1 MFARFFFISL
11 FITLCGH
18 TLLAFAQVEID
29 IQGVTDE
36 MLENVRTYLSL
47 QQQQDQDL
55 SPGRIRRLHRQ
66 APAQI
71 KRALQP
77 FGYYHVQVMSE
88 LMPPNQE
95 VDAWRARYQINL
107 GPPVTVTKV
116 DVEVSGSGQQDPA
129 FQALLADFP
138 VKIGNR
144 LSHPDYEQGKQALQE
159 LASARGYLDARFTE
173 STLRIDVATDKAE
186 VILHF
191 QTGERYR
198 FGSIE
203 LNQDYFADKVLKRF
217 ITFEPGEF
225 YTLRGISR
233 LRSRL
238 NESGYFERI
247 KIDTQRDTKNN
258 RVAIKVTPT
267 LRKPNRYRARIGY
280 GTDTGPRVRL
290 DWERRYLNRY
300 GHRVTANLT
309 GKREQD
315 ELEANV
321 NYIFPLGANIDD
333 YLVTTLSYESKDITL
348 DDADVVVIVA
358 DEAEQFDF
366 NETRSQKLSFKVS
379 KHQPRELFGRLPLDE
394 VVSLEYFNEDYNL
407 LNILPAEDTATI
419 EAFIPQVVPV
429 LDADFDLLMPGLSW
443 TYQKSNNRLYTT
455 RGEKVD
461 VGIRGARDGFGS
473 NLSFWQA
480 RLSGALVR
488 KLGDQGRLI
497 VRSDVGYTEAD
508 TVPLFNVNILP
519 ESLQFKAGGD
529 RSVRGYGF
537 EEIDAGGLGGRHLVV
552 SSLEYEHRIFE
563 SWGLAAF
570 YDAGDVFNDFSDVK
584 FNEGAGGGVR
594 WYSPLGPIRLDIASG
609 LSKEGNPIRVHF
621 SVGSEF

>member
-1 MFARFFFISL
+1 VLIRFFVGLLLWGYVFI
-11 FITLCGH
+11 
-18 TLLAFAQVEID
+18 AMAEVQVD
-29 IQGVTDE
+29 IQGVADE
-36 MLENVRTYLSL
+36 MLENVHTYLSL
-47 QQQQDQDL
+47 QQQQDQEL
-55 SPGRIRRLHRQ
+55 SSGRIRRLHRQ
-66 APAQI
+66 APAEI

-77 FGYYHVQVMSE
+77 FGYYHAQVMSE
-88 LMPPNQE
+88 LIPPSQE
-95 VDAWRARYQINL
+95 GDTWQARYRIDL
-107 GPPVTVTKV
+107 GLPVTVTKV

-138 VKIGNR
+138 VKVGNK

-159 LASARGYLDARFTE
+159 LADAYGYFDAQFTK
-173 STLRIDVATDKAE
+173 STLRIDVATDKAQ

-198 FGSIE
+198 FGSISFTE
-203 LNQDYFADKVLKRF
+203 DFFEDKLLERF
-217 ITFEPGEF
+217 LTFEPGEF
-225 YTLRGISR
+225 YTLRAVSR
-233 LRSRL
+233 LRTRL

-247 KIDTQRDTKNN
+247 KIDTQQNAADN
-258 RVAIKVTPT
+258 RVAIVVTPV

-300 GHRVTANLT
+300 GHRVTAGLT

-315 ELEANV
+315 EVEANI
-321 NYIFPLGANIDD
+321 NYIFPLGQNVNN
-333 YLVTTLSYESKDITL
+333 YLVASLGYESKDITL
-348 DDADVVVIVA
+348 DDSDVTVIIA
-358 DEAEQFDF
+358 DEEEQFDLDE
-366 NETRSQKLSFKVS
+366 ETRSQKLSFKVS
-379 KHQPRELFGRLPLDE
+379 KHQRRELFGRLSLDE
-394 VVSLEYFNEDYNL
+394 IISLEYFTEDYNL
-407 LNILPAEDTATI
+407 LDILPPEDAGII
-419 EAFIPQVVPV
+419 ETFIPEVVPV
-429 LDADFDLLMPGLSW
+429 FDADFDLLMPGLSW
-443 TYQKSNNRLYTT
+443 TYQRSNNRLYTT
-455 RGEKVD
+455 RGERID

-488 KLGDQGRLI
+488 KLGNQGRLI
-497 VRSDVGYTEAD
+497 ARSDVGYTEAD

-519 ESLQFKAGGD
+519 ESLQFKAGGG

-537 EEIDAGGLGGRHLVV
+537 EEIDAGGLGGRHLLV

-563 SWGLAAF
+563 SWGLAVF
-570 YDAGDVFNDFSDVK
+570 YDAGDVFNDFSDVELNK
-584 FNEGAGGGVR
+584 GAGGGVR

-609 LSKEGNPIRVHF
+609 LSKDGNPIRVHF

>member
-1 MFARFFFISL
+1 MVARFFVGLFLLCSL
-11 FITLCGH
+11 CSH
-18 TLLAFAQVEID
+18 TLVALAQVEID
-29 IQGVTDE
+29 IRGVADD
-36 MLENVRTYLSL
+36 MLANVRTYMSL

-55 SPGRIRRLHRQ
+55 SPARVRRLHRQ
-66 APAQI
+66 ASAEI

-77 FGYYHVQVMSE
+77 FGYYQVQVMAE
-88 LMPPNQE
+88 LIAPNQE
-95 VDAWRARYQINL
+95 NEAWQARYRIDL
-107 GPPVTVTKV
+107 GPPVTVTKI
-116 DVEVSGSGQQDPA
+116 DVQVLGSGRQNPT

-138 VKIGNR
+138 VKLGNK
-144 LSHPDYEQGKQALQE
+144 LSHPDYEQGKQALQA
-159 LASARGYLDARFTE
+159 LADAQGYFDARFTE
-173 STLRIDVATDKAE
+173 STLRIDVATHRAE

-198 FGSIE
+198 FGSIQF
-203 LNQDYFADKVLKRF
+203 NQDFFNDSLLERF
-217 ITFEPGEF
+217 IPFEPGEL

-233 LRSRL
+233 LRSGL
-238 NESGYFERI
+238 SESGYFERVV
-247 KIDTQRDTKNN
+247 IDTQQDTGDNW
-258 RVAIKVTPT
+258 VAIKVTPV

-300 GHRVTANLT
+300 GHRVTAGLT

-315 ELEANV
+315 ELEADI
-321 NYIFPLGANIDD
+321 NYIFPLGRNIDN
-333 YLVTTLSYESKDITL
+333 YLVTTLSYESKDITF
-348 DDADVVVIVA
+348 DDADVAVILA
-358 DEAEQFDF
+358 DRAEPINFNFD
-366 NETRSQKLSFKVS
+366 ETRSQKLSFKMS
-379 KHQPRELFGRLPLDE
+379 KHQRRELFGRLPLDE

-407 LNILPAEDTATI
+407 LDVFSAGSATLV
-419 EAFIPQVVPV
+419 PQLVPV

-455 RGEKVD
+455 RGERID

-488 KLGDQGRLI
+488 QLGDQGRLI
-497 VRSDVGYTEAD
+497 ARSDVGYTEAD
-508 TVPLFNVNILP
+508 TVPILDINILP
-519 ESLQFKAGGD
+519 ESLQFKVGGD

-584 FNEGAGGGVR
+584 FNEGAGAGVR

-609 LSKEGNPIRVHF
+609 LSKEGNPIRIHF